1 MLRLLKIID
10 LFLVSPHSSFC
21 GLSLQSCQQAL
32 HFVRL
37 HQPLPEQAG
46 STADAD
52 NKDSPM
58 LLQQS
63 KPDCRPG
70 KTRRTIRSTN
80 NRNSTDGILPASPG
94 ISTIHHDDGHGRTR
108 GR

>member
-10 LFLVSPHSSFC
+10 LFLVSSHSSFC

-46 STADAD
+46 STPDAD
-52 NKDSPM
+52 DSDSPNV
-58 LLQQS
+58 LHQS
-63 KPDCRPG
+63 KLDCRPG
-70 KTRRTIRSTN
+70 KSSRNIRSTDN
-80 NRNSTDGILPASPG
+80 SNSTDGILPASPG